1 MNRLCKENTTQILLL
16 VSSERKDIV
25 KMKQDKLLQKEIIQ
39 IIEKNSCKWRM
50 ITKVNISIEDLEN
63 NVERNPE
70 NRAEN

>member
-1 MNRLCKENTTQILLL
+1 
-16 VSSERKDIV
+16 
-25 KMKQDKLLQKEIIQ
+25 MKQDKLLQKEIIQ

-50 ITKVNISIEDLEN
+50 ITKVKISIEDLEN